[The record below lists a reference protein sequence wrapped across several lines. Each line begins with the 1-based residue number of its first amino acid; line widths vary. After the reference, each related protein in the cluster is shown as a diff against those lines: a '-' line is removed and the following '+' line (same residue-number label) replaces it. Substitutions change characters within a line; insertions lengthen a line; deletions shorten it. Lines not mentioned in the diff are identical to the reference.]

1 MPPDLLA
8 IFYGLASGLTWGTG
22 DFCGGLAAK
31 KINSFVVVL
40 IAHLFGTIILTILA
54 LLLREPWPGTRDLA
68 IGAAAGVVGN
78 LGLVAFYRALARNR
92 MGLVASVTAAIS
104 AVVPVV
110 VGAFLEGLPA
120 PTQLLGFVLA
130 ITAVVIISAA
140 GGVGGLRLSD
150 LPLPVLAGF
159 GFASFFI
166 LIDQANS
173 ISVYWPLV
181 SARTASVALITVVI
195 LFSGSWQRPG
205 RAELP
210 VILLAGF
217 FDTAG
222 NTLFTLAAAV
232 GRLDIAAIL
241 SSLYPAA
248 TVLLAWFLLK
258 ERLTGQ
264 QWVGVVLALA
274 ALVLI
279 AV

>member
-130 ITAVVIISAA
+130 VTAVVIISAA
-140 GGVGGLRLSD
+140 GGVGGLRLGD

>member
-130 ITAVVIISAA
+130 VTAVVIISAA

>member
-78 LGLVAFYRALARNR
+78 FGLVAFYRALARNR

-130 ITAVVIISAA
+130 VTAVVIISAA

>member
-1 MPPDLLA
+1 M
-8 IFYGLASGLTWGTG
+8 
-22 DFCGGLAAK
+22 AAK

-40 IAHLFGTIILTILA
+40 IAHLFGTAILIILA
-54 LLLREPWPGTRDLA
+54 LLLREPWPGIRDMA
-68 IGAAAGVVGN
+68 FGAAAGVVGN
-78 LGLVAFYRALARNR
+78 LGLVAFYRALAQNR
-92 MGLVASVTAAIS
+92 MGLVAAVTAAIS
-104 AVVPVV
+104 AAVPVV
-110 VGAFLEGLPA
+110 VGAALEGLPT
-120 PTQLLGFVLA
+120 PLKMFGFLLA
-130 ITAVVIISAA
+130 IAAVVTISAA
-140 GGVGGLRLSD
+140 GGVGGLRLTD

-173 ISVYWPLV
+173 VSVYWPLV
-181 SARTASVALITVVI
+181 SARAASVAFITGVI
-195 LFSGSWQRPG
+195 LLTGSWQRPG
-205 RAELP
+205 RAALP
-210 VILLAGF
+210 VILLAGL

-248 TVLLAWFLLK
+248 TVLLLAWLLLK
-258 ERLTGQ
+258 ERLTGR